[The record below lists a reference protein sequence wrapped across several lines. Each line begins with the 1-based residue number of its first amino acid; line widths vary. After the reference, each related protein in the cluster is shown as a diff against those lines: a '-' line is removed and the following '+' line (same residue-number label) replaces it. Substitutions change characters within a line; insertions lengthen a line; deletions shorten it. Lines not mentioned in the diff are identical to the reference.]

1 MRKNILKIALLL
13 GTLIAIAVGISLFLP
28 AKPPAKL
35 KPLPNPNGYDAL
47 IRAAR
52 LTTRS
57 VNDNRKLDQA
67 ELAAVVEANSNALR
81 LASLA
86 LQQESRVPIQFTSAY
101 MSAHLEDLASLKRLA
116 LAWSAEGRLA
126 ELENRPADAAHDYLE
141 TIRLGIES
149 ARGGVLIDSLVAI
162 AIEAIGTAN
171 LRALVS
177 QLDEQTCRNAAS
189 TLEELDA
196 GRVPWQEILDQERDW
211 GGRTFPGWRER
222 IAALFSQ
229 KSTAAAI
236 KKAESKFA
244 AQQSSLR
251 RLTVQLA
258 ARAYQLKKGTAPTSI
273 SALVPDYLKAIPID
287 PVTGTNM
294 VYAP

>member
-57 VNDNRKLDQA
+57 VNDYRKLDQA

-101 MSAHLEDLASLKRLA
+101 MSAHLEDLASLKRFYEASL
-116 LAWSAEGRLA
+116 S
-126 ELENRPADAAHDYLE
+126 ELEDKIARTRANDPKLPYLRTLVVLTKKVELDLQHQVDSLTHLYRDLESMHDFVHEMYPAD
-141 TIRLGIES
+141 
-149 ARGGVLIDSLVAI
+149 
-162 AIEAIGTAN
+162 
-171 LRALVS
+171 
-177 QLDEQTCRNAAS
+177 
-189 TLEELDA
+189 
-196 GRVPWQEILDQERDW
+196 
-211 GGRTFPGWRER
+211 
-222 IAALFSQ
+222 
-229 KSTAAAI
+229 
-236 KKAESKFA
+236 
-244 AQQSSLR
+244 
-251 RLTVQLA
+251 
-258 ARAYQLKKGTAPTSI
+258 
-273 SALVPDYLKAIPID
+273 
-287 PVTGTNM
+287 
-294 VYAP
+294 